1 MINYFSL
8 LIPICLIY
16 MARYYIL
23 KHEHKDLM
31 YKYVNIV
38 RIHKQKTM
46 RENEEKKYEK

>member
-23 KHEHKDLM
+23 KHEHKELI
-31 YKYVNIV
+31 YRYNNIV
-38 RIHKQKTM
+38 RMQKQQTM
-46 RENEEKKYEK
+46 SENEEEQYE